1 MDEKM
6 REMKEELTETRKD
19 RDALRER
26 LRLSASMDQA
36 QKIALI
42 RALQECASVLGLDD
56 PSPAVLVE
64 SITAL
69 HARTRTEANPWRY
82 VERDGWPTASGRYD
96 LAWQDHFGVR
106 KIASDVWIYGP
117 TASGRYDLAWQ
128 DHFGVR
134 KIASD
139 VWIYA
144 GDETDPWD
152 RSYAWREHVTE
163 EEAPPLEP
171 DGE

>member
-82 VERDGWPTASGRYD
+82 VERDGNPTEEGAYTVA
-96 LAWQDHFGVR
+96 LKFQDATAV
-106 KIASDVWIYGP
+106 SQDVWQETFWLYHRDPRIP
-117 TASGRYDLAWQ
+117 
-128 DHFGVR
+128 
-134 KIASD
+134 
-139 VWIYA
+139 IYA
-144 GDETDPWD
+144 YRLPPEP
-152 RSYAWREHVTE
+152 
-163 EEAPPLEP
+163 PPLEP
-171 DGE
+171 EGDDQ

>member
-82 VERDGWPTASGRYD
+82 VERDGIPTEPGDYIVACAIDCHTYTQELSWSG
-96 LAWQDHFGVR
+96 
-106 KIASDVWIYGP
+106 
-117 TASGRYDLAWQ
+117 TA
-128 DHFGVR
+128 
-134 KIASD
+134 
-139 VWIYA
+139 
-144 GDETDPWD
+144 WD
-152 RSYAWREHVTE
+152 RGRVYAYQLKPEP
-163 EEAPPLEP
+163 PPLEP
-171 DGE
+171 EGEES